1 MNQKVVGFSNFNS
14 FYIFAIIFRLLG
26 VSDLGRLGDLVI
38 LEVSDSSSLSLRLSL
53 SHENTLEFDKLHLVS
68 SLEMIESDFRGLY

>member
-14 FYIFAIIFRLLG
+14 FYIFAIIFQLLG